1 MQKNPIAIYLENT
14 INHGYGR
21 TWTHWCQLKAEAV
34 AVSSFSAIPARSSK
48 LLAHSASPLKWTKLD
63 LSLGILYNLSKVI
76 RDLVLSQK

>member
-1 MQKNPIAIYLENT
+1 M
-14 INHGYGR
+14 
-21 TWTHWCQLKAEAV
+21 AEAV
-34 AVSSFSAIPARSSK
+34 AASSFSAIPARSSK